1 MAEEA
6 HQDAVLAN
14 GALLPDL
21 EGDEDPDE
29 LLSDEDAPDL
39 QDEIAK
45 TLTSL
50 KACALRFLLCVIPD
64 RMGCGVCCGQSRVV
78 SVELWVRLRLM
89 SSDCEQSS
97 WKQQWGPQSLGL
109 TLHAQALL

>member
-1 MAEEA
+1 MVDAA
-6 HQDAVLAN
+6 HQDSVLSN
-14 GALLPDL
+14 GAALLPDF

-50 KACALRFLLCVIPD
+50 K
-64 RMGCGVCCGQSRVV
+64 
-78 SVELWVRLRLM
+78 VRLALQMDAM
-89 SSDCEQSS
+89 SCASGQL
-97 WKQQWGPQSLGL
+97 KARATGL
-109 TLHAQALL
+109 AGQNIDPV

>member
-1 MAEEA
+1 MEEA
-6 HQDAVLAN
+6 HQDAVLVN
-14 GALLPDL
+14 GALLPDF

-50 KACALRFLLCVIPD
+50 KACTLLFLPCVIP
-64 RMGCGVCCGQSRVV
+64 SRTGYTVAAV
-78 SVELWVRLRLM
+78 
-89 SSDCEQSS
+89 
-97 WKQQWGPQSLGL
+97 KFGL
-109 TLHAQALL
+109 SRWTSGSAFT

>member
-1 MAEEA
+1 MEDA

-14 GALLPDL
+14 GALLPDF

-50 KACALRFLLCVIPD
+50 KACTLRFLPLSFRIGYAIQLL
-64 RMGCGVCCGQSRVV
+64 RSNLGCLSGVLGPRVPK
-78 SVELWVRLRLM
+78 SIELGA
-89 SSDCEQSS
+89 
-97 WKQQWGPQSLGL
+97 QQL
-109 TLHAQALL
+109 